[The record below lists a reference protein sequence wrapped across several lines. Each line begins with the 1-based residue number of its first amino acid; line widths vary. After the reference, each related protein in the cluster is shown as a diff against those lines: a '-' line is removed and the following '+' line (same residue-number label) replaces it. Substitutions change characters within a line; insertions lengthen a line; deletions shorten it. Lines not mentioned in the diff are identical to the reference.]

1 MNLNISNS
9 ILNLNSEQIELKYLA
24 FILHLLRTFLM
35 AALSTNDSLAYEMA
49 TLARKNS
56 SIKSEEKSS
65 KIADTTQ
72 T

>member
-9 ILNLNSEQIELKYLA
+9 ISNLNSEHIELKYLA

-35 AALSTNDSLAYEMA
+35 AALSTNDCLAYEMA

-56 SIKSEEKSS
+56 NLKSEEKTNNVV
-65 KIADTTQ
+65 DTTQ
-72 T
+72 D

>member
-9 ILNLNSEQIELKYLA
+9 ISNLNSEHIELKYLA

-56 SIKSEEKSS
+56 SLKCEEKSS
-65 KIADTTQ
+65 NVVDTT
-72 T
+72 

>member
-35 AALSTNDSLAYEMA
+35 AALSTNDCLAYEMA